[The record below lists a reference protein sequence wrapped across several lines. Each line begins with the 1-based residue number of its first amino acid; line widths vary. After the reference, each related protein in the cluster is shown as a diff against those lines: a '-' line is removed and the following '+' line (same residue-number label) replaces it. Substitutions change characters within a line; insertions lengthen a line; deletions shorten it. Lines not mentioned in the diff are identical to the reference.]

1 MSLLENFK
9 KAFLLFGGFICNNF
23 VGIYLKLV
31 IKKMNFS
38 RFSIP
43 ILLLIIVLA
52 FGLRTYNLDKHGI
65 FFDEKASVLVSQ
77 GMAMEGNTQKNCFYT
92 PGKTTFMPSEFWAD
106 KSLEDYYDAIRRSDI
121 GNSPFY
127 YILLHN
133 WINVFGIS
141 DYSIRFLSVLFSFLT
156 IILLFFFI
164 KENFKNLQLALL
176 ACFLMAIEPFFIA
189 YSQQA
194 RNYSLSFFLTLL
206 ATHIFLKIIKNEEIG
221 VKKNGLYWSYG
232 ILSAMCLLSHFL
244 TATVFMAHGLYVL
257 LFVRKTRPWLLLPI
271 SLSIGA
277 LAFGYWILYGGGNYT
292 FSTLSYQAKIYYKEA
307 HQIPNPHAGYIDPAT
322 VGNVTKK
329 SVPIFTDLFIT
340 SNNILSNIVGKKS
353 LILALLISILSVFSL
368 YQYQKQMKNIWIGI
382 ILGINIIGFLLYST
396 AKFQYLELVNCGLL
410 LYLFIEYWRETK
422 DETQRKQNWFLVI
435 LAFLPTLFLVIM
447 TFKNGHTF
455 GLSQRYS
462 GFSFPYSII
471 IVSLALLQ
479 ANINSKPLN
488 YVIWAIFGI
497 QIFFVGMTVKKVL
510 QDESFKYNYRD
521 KARSENPYPM
531 IAKKLEK
538 MYQSGDTIVY
548 PSYVK
553 TFYEADIY
561 TKNIKRSV
569 LDAQYVNLYF
579 PKDAEF
585 VQTIDANEPNKVIL
599 KKKDGRKLE
608 IFDLKGD
615 LFRY

>member
-1 MSLLENFK
+1 
-9 KAFLLFGGFICNNF
+9 
-23 VGIYLKLV
+23 
-31 IKKMNFS
+31 MNLS

-43 ILLLIIVLA
+43 VLLLITVLA

-92 PGKTTFMPSEFWAD
+92 PEKTTFTPKEFWTD

-127 YILLHN
+127 YVILHN
-133 WINVFGIS
+133 WINIFGIS
-141 DYSIRFLSVLFSFLT
+141 DYSIRFLSVLFSCLT

-164 KENFKNLQLALL
+164 KEHFKNLSLALL
-176 ACFLMAIEPFFIA
+176 SCFLMAIEPFFIA

-206 ATHIFLKIIKNEEIG
+206 ATHIFLKIIKNEENG
-221 VKKNGLYWSYG
+221 VKKNSLYWFYG
-232 ILSAMCLLSHFL
+232 ILSALCLLSHFL
-244 TATVFMAHGLYVL
+244 TVTVFMAHGLYVL
-257 LFVRKTRPWLLLPI
+257 LFVRKTRPWILLPI

-322 VGNVTKK
+322 LGNVTKK
-329 SVPIFTDLFIT
+329 SVPIFTDLFIS
-340 SNNILSNIVGKKS
+340 SNNILSNTVGKKN
-353 LILALLISILSVFSL
+353 LILAVLIVLLSVFSL
-368 YQYQKQMKNIWIGI
+368 YNYQKTRQKYWIGI
-382 ILGINIIGFLLYST
+382 ILGMNIIGFLLYST

-422 DETQRKQNWFLVI
+422 DKVQRKQNWFLVI
-435 LAFLPTLFLVIM
+435 LAFLPTLFLVLM

-471 IVSLALLQ
+471 IVSYSLLQ
-479 ANINSKPLN
+479 ANITSKPLN
-488 YVIWAIFGI
+488 YVIWTIFGI
-497 QIFFVGMTVKKVL
+497 QLLFVGMTIKTVL
-510 QDESFKYNYRD
+510 NDESFKYNYRD
-521 KARSENPYPM
+521 KARSENPYPL
-531 IAKKLEK
+531 IANKLEK
-538 MYQSGDTIVY
+538 LYQSGDTIVY

-585 VQTIDANEPNKVIL
+585 VQTIDAREPNKVIL
-599 KKKDGRKLE
+599 KKKDGQKLE

>member
-1 MSLLENFK
+1 
-9 KAFLLFGGFICNNF
+9 
-23 VGIYLKLV
+23 
-31 IKKMNFS
+31 MNLS

-43 ILLLIIVLA
+43 ILLLITVLA

-92 PGKTTFMPSEFWAD
+92 PEKTTFTPKEFWTD

-127 YILLHN
+127 YVILHN
-133 WINVFGIS
+133 WINIFGIS
-141 DYSIRFLSVLFSFLT
+141 DYSIRFLSVLFSCLT

-164 KENFKNLQLALL
+164 KEHFKNLSLALL
-176 ACFLMAIEPFFIA
+176 SCFLMAIEPFFIA

-206 ATHIFLKIIKNEEIG
+206 ATHIFLKIIKNEENG
-221 VKKNGLYWSYG
+221 VKKNSLYWFYG
-232 ILSAMCLLSHFL
+232 ILSALCLLSHFL
-244 TATVFMAHGLYVL
+244 TVTVFMAHGLYVL
-257 LFVRKTRPWLLLPI
+257 LFVRKTRPWILLPI

-322 VGNVTKK
+322 LGNVTKK
-329 SVPIFTDLFIT
+329 SVPIFTDLFIS
-340 SNNILSNIVGKKS
+340 SNNILSNTVGKKN
-353 LILALLISILSVFSL
+353 LILAVLIALLSVFSL
-368 YQYQKQMKNIWIGI
+368 HQYQKTRKNLWIGI

-422 DETQRKQNWFLVI
+422 DKVQRKQNWFLVI
-435 LAFLPTLFLVIM
+435 LAFLPTLFLVLM

-471 IVSLALLQ
+471 IVSYSLLQ
-479 ANINSKPLN
+479 ANITSKPLN
-488 YVIWAIFGI
+488 YVIWIIFGI
-497 QIFFVGMTVKKVL
+497 QLFFVGMTIKTVL
-510 QDESFKYNYRD
+510 NDESFKYNYRD
-521 KARSENPYPM
+521 KARSENPYPL
-531 IAKKLEK
+531 IANKLEK
-538 MYQSGDTIVY
+538 LYQSGDTIVY

-585 VQTIDANEPNKVIL
+585 VQTIDAREPNKVIL
-599 KKKDGRKLE
+599 KKKDGQKLE

>member
-1 MSLLENFK
+1 
-9 KAFLLFGGFICNNF
+9 
-23 VGIYLKLV
+23 
-31 IKKMNFS
+31 MNLS

-43 ILLLIIVLA
+43 ILLLITVLA

-77 GMAMEGNTQKNCFYT
+77 GIAMEGNTQKNCFYT
-92 PGKTTFMPSEFWAD
+92 PGKTTFTPKEFWTN

-127 YILLHN
+127 YIILHN

-141 DYSIRFLSVLFSFLT
+141 DYSIRFLSVLFSCLT

-164 KENFKNLQLALL
+164 KEHFKNLQLALL

-189 YSQQA
+189 YSQQV

-206 ATHIFLKIIKNEEIG
+206 ATHIFLKIIKNEENG
-221 VKKNGLYWSYG
+221 VEKNSLYWFYG
-232 ILSAMCLLSHFL
+232 ILSALCLLSHFL

-257 LFVRKTRPWLLLPI
+257 LFVRKTRPWILLPI

-329 SVPIFTDLFIT
+329 SVPIFTDLFIS
-340 SNNILSNIVGKKS
+340 SNNILNNTVGKKN
-353 LILALLISILSVFSL
+353 LILAVLIALLSVFSL
-368 YQYQKQMKNIWIGI
+368 YTYQKTRQKYWIGI

-422 DETQRKQNWFLVI
+422 DKVQRKQNWFLVI
-435 LAFLPTLFLVIM
+435 LAFLPTLFLVLM

-479 ANINSKPLN
+479 ANVRLKPLT
-488 YVIWAIFGI
+488 YVIWVIFGI
-497 QIFFVGMTVKKVL
+497 QLFFVGMTVKTVL
-510 QDESFKYNYRD
+510 NDESFKYNYRD
-521 KARSENPYPM
+521 KARSENPYPL
-531 IAKKLEK
+531 IANKLEK
-538 MYQSGDTIVY
+538 LYQSGDTIVY

-579 PKDAEF
+579 SKDAEF
-585 VQTIDANEPNKVIL
+585 VQTIDASEPNKVIL
-599 KKKDGRKLE
+599 KKKDGQKLE

>member
-1 MSLLENFK
+1 
-9 KAFLLFGGFICNNF
+9 
-23 VGIYLKLV
+23 
-31 IKKMNFS
+31 MNLS

-43 ILLLIIVLA
+43 VLLLITVLA

-92 PGKTTFMPSEFWAD
+92 PEKTTFTPKEFWTD

-127 YILLHN
+127 YVILHN
-133 WINVFGIS
+133 WINIFGIS
-141 DYSIRFLSVLFSFLT
+141 DYSIRFLSVLFSCLT

-164 KENFKNLQLALL
+164 KEHFKNLSLALL
-176 ACFLMAIEPFFIA
+176 SCFLMAIEPFFIA

-206 ATHIFLKIIKNEEIG
+206 ATHIFLKIIKNEENG
-221 VKKNGLYWSYG
+221 VKKNSLYWFYG
-232 ILSAMCLLSHFL
+232 ILSALCLLSHFL
-244 TATVFMAHGLYVL
+244 TVTVFMAHGLYVL
-257 LFVRKTRPWLLLPI
+257 LFVRKTRPWILLPI

-322 VGNVTKK
+322 LGNVTKK

-340 SNNILSNIVGKKS
+340 SNNILSNTVGKKN
-353 LILALLISILSVFSL
+353 LILAVLIALLSVFSL
-368 YQYQKQMKNIWIGI
+368 HQYQKTRKNLWIGI

-422 DETQRKQNWFLVI
+422 DKVQRKQNWFLVI
-435 LAFLPTLFLVIM
+435 LAFLPTLFLVLM

-471 IVSLALLQ
+471 IVSYSLLQ
-479 ANINSKPLN
+479 ANITSKPLN
-488 YVIWAIFGI
+488 YVIWIIFGI
-497 QIFFVGMTVKKVL
+497 QLFFVGMTIKTVL
-510 QDESFKYNYRD
+510 NDESFKYNYRD
-521 KARSENPYPM
+521 KARSENPYPL
-531 IAKKLEK
+531 IANKLEK
-538 MYQSGDTIVY
+538 LYQSGDTIVY

-585 VQTIDANEPNKVIL
+585 VQTIDAREPNKVIL
-599 KKKDGRKLE
+599 KKKDGQKLE

>member
-1 MSLLENFK
+1 
-9 KAFLLFGGFICNNF
+9 
-23 VGIYLKLV
+23 
-31 IKKMNFS
+31 MNLS

-43 ILLLIIVLA
+43 VLLLITVLA

-92 PGKTTFMPSEFWAD
+92 PEKTTFTPKEFWTD

-127 YILLHN
+127 YVILHN
-133 WINVFGIS
+133 WINIFGIS
-141 DYSIRFLSVLFSFLT
+141 DYSIRFLSVLFSCLT

-164 KENFKNLQLALL
+164 KEHFKNLSLALL
-176 ACFLMAIEPFFIA
+176 SCFLMAIEPFFIA

-206 ATHIFLKIIKNEEIG
+206 ATHIFLKIIKNEENG
-221 VKKNGLYWSYG
+221 VKKNSLYWFYG
-232 ILSAMCLLSHFL
+232 ILSALCLLSHFL

-257 LFVRKTRPWLLLPI
+257 LFVRKTRPWILLPI

-322 VGNVTKK
+322 LGNVTKK

-340 SNNILSNIVGKKS
+340 SNNILSNTVGKKN
-353 LILALLISILSVFSL
+353 LILAVLIALLSVFSL
-368 YQYQKQMKNIWIGI
+368 HQYQKTRKNLWIGI

-422 DETQRKQNWFLVI
+422 DKVQRKQNWFLVI
-435 LAFLPTLFLVIM
+435 LAFLPTLFLVLM

-471 IVSLALLQ
+471 IVSYSLLQ
-479 ANINSKPLN
+479 ANVRSKPLN
-488 YVIWAIFGI
+488 YVIWTIFGI
-497 QIFFVGMTVKKVL
+497 QLLFVGMTIKTVL
-510 QDESFKYNYRD
+510 NDESFKYNYRD
-521 KARSENPYPM
+521 KARSENPYPL
-531 IAKKLEK
+531 IANKLEK
-538 MYQSGDTIVY
+538 LYQSGDTIVY

-569 LDAQYVNLYF
+569 LDAQYVNLYLS
-579 PKDAEF
+579 KDAEF
-585 VQTIDANEPNKVIL
+585 VQTIDAREPNKVIL
-599 KKKDGRKLE
+599 KKKDGQKLE

>member
-1 MSLLENFK
+1 MTLLR
-9 KAFLLFGGFICNNF
+9 L
-23 VGIYLKLV
+23 
-31 IKKMNFS
+31 
-38 RFSIP
+38 SIP
-43 ILLLIIVLA
+43 ILLLIIILA
-52 FGLRTYNLDKHGI
+52 SSLRIYNLDKHGI
-65 FFDEKASVLVSQ
+65 FYDEKASVLVSQ

-92 PGKTTFMPSEFWAD
+92 EGKTTFTPKEFWAD

-127 YILLHN
+127 YVILHG
-133 WINVFGIS
+133 WIKVFGIS
-141 DYSIRFLSVLFSFLT
+141 DYSIRFLSVLFSCLT

-164 KENFKNLQLALL
+164 KEHFKNLQLALL

-206 ATHIFLKIIKNEEIG
+206 ATHIFLKIIKNEENG
-221 VKKNGLYWSYG
+221 VKNNRLYLFYG

-257 LFVRKTRPWLLLPI
+257 LFVRKTRPWILLPI

-292 FSTLSYQAKIYYKEA
+292 FQTLSYQTKIYYQEA

-322 VGNVTKK
+322 VPNVTKK
-329 SVPIFTDLFIT
+329 SIPIFTDLFIV
-340 SNNILSNIVGKKS
+340 SNNILSDMAGKKN
-353 LILALLISILSVFSL
+353 LILAFLFSILSVFSL
-368 YQYQKQMKNIWIGI
+368 YKYQNTRQKIWIGTI
-382 ILGINIIGFLLYST
+382 IGINAFGFVLYST
-396 AKFQYLELVNCGLL
+396 AKFQYLELVNCCLL
-410 LYLFIEYWRETK
+410 FYLFIEYWKETK
-422 DETQRKQNWFLVI
+422 DNIQRKQTWFLII
-435 LAFLPTLFLVIM
+435 LTFLPTLFLVFM

-479 ANINSKPLN
+479 ANVKFKPIN
-488 YVIWAIFGI
+488 YVIGGIFI
-497 QIFFVGMTVKKVL
+497 TQLFFVGMTVKTVL
-510 QDESFKYNYRD
+510 NDESFKYNYRD
-521 KARSENPYPM
+521 KSRSENPYPL
-531 IAKKLEK
+531 IANKLEK
-538 MYQSGDTIVY
+538 IYQTGDTIIY

-561 TKNIKRSV
+561 TKNIKKSV

-585 VQTIDANEPNKVIL
+585 VQTINEKEPNKVIL
-599 KKKDGRKLE
+599 KKNNGQKIE

>member
-1 MSLLENFK
+1 
-9 KAFLLFGGFICNNF
+9 
-23 VGIYLKLV
+23 
-31 IKKMNFS
+31 MNLS

-43 ILLLIIVLA
+43 ILLLITILA

-77 GMAMEGNTQKNCFYT
+77 GMAMGGNTQKNCFYI
-92 PGKTTFMPSEFWAD
+92 PGKNTFTPKEFWAD

-127 YILLHN
+127 YVILHN

-141 DYSIRFLSVLFSFLT
+141 DYYIRFLSVLFSCLT

-164 KENFKNLQLALL
+164 KEHFKNLQLALL

-206 ATHIFLKIIKNEEIG
+206 ATHIFLKIIKNEETDK
-221 VKKNGLYWSYG
+221 KKNQLYWYYG
-232 ILSAMCLLSHFL
+232 ILSALCLLSHFL

-257 LFVRKTRPWLLLPI
+257 LFVRKTRPWILLPI

-277 LAFGYWILYGGGNYT
+277 LVFSYWILYGGGNYT
-292 FSTLSYQAKIYYKEA
+292 FSTLSYQAKLYYKEA
-307 HQIPNPHAGYIDPAT
+307 HQVPNLHAGSIDPAT

-329 SVPIFTDLFIT
+329 TVPIFTDLFIP
-340 SNNILSNIVGKKS
+340 SNNILNNTVGKKNI
-353 LILALLISILSVFSL
+353 ILAILISILSILSL
-368 YQYQKQMKNIWIGI
+368 YKYQKIKNKLWIGI
-382 ILGINIIGFLLYST
+382 ILGINIIGFVLYSAT
-396 AKFQYLELVNCGLL
+396 KFQYLELVNTGLL
-410 LYLFIEYWRETK
+410 FYLFVEYWRETK
-422 DETQRKQNWFLVI
+422 DEVQKKQNWFLVI
-435 LAFLPTLFLVIM
+435 LAFLPTFFLVLM

-471 IVSLALLQ
+471 VVSLALLQ
-479 ANINSKPLN
+479 ANVKSKPLN
-488 YVIWAIFGI
+488 YVIWIIFGA
-497 QIFFVGMTVKKVL
+497 QLFFIGITVKSVL
-510 QDESFKYNYRD
+510 NDESIKYNYRN
-521 KARSENPYPM
+521 KARLENPYSL
-531 IAKKLEK
+531 IANKLEK
-538 MYQSGDTIVY
+538 LYQTGDTIVY
-548 PSYVK
+548 PSYIK

-561 TKNIKRSV
+561 TKNIKKSV
-569 LDAQYVNLYF
+569 LDAQYVNLYL

-585 VQTIDANEPNKVIL
+585 VQMIDEREPNKVIL
-599 KKKDGRKLE
+599 KKKNGQKIE
-608 IFDLKGD
+608 IFNLKGD
-615 LFRY
+615 TYRY

>member
-1 MSLLENFK
+1 MTL
-9 KAFLLFGGFICNNF
+9 
-23 VGIYLKLV
+23 
-31 IKKMNFS
+31 S
-38 RFSIP
+38 RLSIP

-52 FGLRTYNLDKHGI
+52 FSLRIYNLDKHGI
-65 FFDEKASVLVSQ
+65 FYDEKASVLVSQ

-92 PGKTTFMPSEFWAD
+92 KGKTTFTPKEFWTD

-127 YILLHN
+127 YLILHN
-133 WINVFGIS
+133 WIKVFGIS
-141 DYSIRFLSVLFSFLT
+141 DYSIRFLSVLFSCLT

-164 KENFKNLQLALL
+164 KEHFKNLQLALL

-194 RNYSLSFFLTLL
+194 RNYSLSFFLTLI
-206 ATHIFLKIIKNEEIG
+206 ATHIFLKIIRNEEND
-221 VKKNGLYWSYG
+221 VKNNRLYLFYG
-232 ILSAMCLLSHFL
+232 ILSALCLLSHFL
-244 TATVFMAHGLYVL
+244 TATVFIAHGLFVL
-257 LFVRKTRPWLLLPI
+257 LFVRKTRPWILLPI
-271 SLSIGA
+271 ALSIGA

-292 FSTLSYQAKIYYKEA
+292 FPTLSYQTKIYYQEA

-322 VGNVTKK
+322 VQNVTKK
-329 SVPIFTDLFIT
+329 SIPIFTDLFIV
-340 SNNILSNIVGKKS
+340 SNNILGYTIGKKN
-353 LILALLISILSVFSL
+353 LILAIIISILSVFSL
-368 YQYQKQMKNIWIGI
+368 YKYQNTRQKLWIGT
-382 ILGINIIGFLLYST
+382 ILGINAFGFILYST
-396 AKFQYLELVNCGLL
+396 AKFQYLALVNCCLL
-410 LYLFIEYWRETK
+410 FYLFIEYWKETK
-422 DETQRKQNWFLVI
+422 DKIQRKQNWFLLI
-435 LAFLPTLFLVIM
+435 LAFLPTLFLVFM

-479 ANINSKPLN
+479 ANVKSKPIN
-488 YVIWAIFGI
+488 YVIWGIFI
-497 QIFFVGMTVKKVL
+497 TQLFFVGLTVKTVL
-510 QDESFKYNYRD
+510 NDESFKYNYRD
-521 KARSENPYPM
+521 KARSENPYPL
-531 IAKKLEK
+531 IANKLEK
-538 MYQSGDTIVY
+538 MYQTGDTIVY

-561 TKNIKRSV
+561 TKNIKKSV

-579 PKDAEF
+579 PKDVEYI
-585 VQTIDANEPNKVIL
+585 QMINENEPNKVIL
-599 KKKDGRKLE
+599 KKKNGQKIE

>member
-1 MSLLENFK
+1 MTLLR
-9 KAFLLFGGFICNNF
+9 L
-23 VGIYLKLV
+23 
-31 IKKMNFS
+31 
-38 RFSIP
+38 SIP
-43 ILLLIIVLA
+43 ILLLIIILA
-52 FGLRTYNLDKHGI
+52 SSLRIYNLDKHGI
-65 FFDEKASVLVSQ
+65 FYDEKASVLVSQ

-92 PGKTTFMPSEFWAD
+92 EGKTTFTPKEFWAD

-127 YILLHN
+127 YVILHG
-133 WINVFGIS
+133 WIKVFGIS
-141 DYSIRFLSVLFSFLT
+141 DYSIRFLSVLFSCLT

-164 KENFKNLQLALL
+164 KEHFKNLQLALL

-206 ATHIFLKIIKNEEIG
+206 ATHIFLKIIKNEENG
-221 VKKNGLYWSYG
+221 VKNNPLYLFYG

-257 LFVRKTRPWLLLPI
+257 LFVRKTRPWILLPI

-292 FSTLSYQAKIYYKEA
+292 FQTLSYQTKIYYQEA

-322 VGNVTKK
+322 VPNVTKK
-329 SVPIFTDLFIT
+329 STPIFTDLFIV
-340 SNNILSNIVGKKS
+340 SNNILSDMAGKKN
-353 LILALLISILSVFSL
+353 LILAFLFSILSVFSL
-368 YQYQKQMKNIWIGI
+368 YKYQNTRQKIWIGTI
-382 ILGINIIGFLLYST
+382 IGINAFGFVLYST
-396 AKFQYLELVNCGLL
+396 AKFQYLELVNCCLL
-410 LYLFIEYWRETK
+410 FYLFIEYWKETK
-422 DETQRKQNWFLVI
+422 DNIQRKQTWFLII
-435 LAFLPTLFLVIM
+435 LTFLPTLFLVFM

-479 ANINSKPLN
+479 ANVKFKPIN
-488 YVIWAIFGI
+488 YVIGGIFI
-497 QIFFVGMTVKKVL
+497 TQLFFVGMTVKTVL
-510 QDESFKYNYRD
+510 NDESFKYNYRD
-521 KARSENPYPM
+521 KSRSENPYPL
-531 IAKKLEK
+531 IANKLEK
-538 MYQSGDTIVY
+538 IYQTGDTIIY

-561 TKNIKRSV
+561 TKNIKKSV

-585 VQTIDANEPNKVIL
+585 VQTINEKEPNKVIL
-599 KKKDGRKLE
+599 KKNNGQKIE

>member
-1 MSLLENFK
+1 MTLLR
-9 KAFLLFGGFICNNF
+9 L
-23 VGIYLKLV
+23 
-31 IKKMNFS
+31 
-38 RFSIP
+38 SIP
-43 ILLLIIVLA
+43 ILLLIIILA
-52 FGLRTYNLDKHGI
+52 SSLRIYNLDKHGI
-65 FFDEKASVLVSQ
+65 FYDEKASVLVSQ

-92 PGKTTFMPSEFWAD
+92 EGKTTFTPKEFWAD

-127 YILLHN
+127 YVILHG
-133 WINVFGIS
+133 WIKVFGIS
-141 DYSIRFLSVLFSFLT
+141 DYSIRFLSVLFSCLT

-164 KENFKNLQLALL
+164 KEHFKNLQLALL

-206 ATHIFLKIIKNEEIG
+206 ATHIFLKIIKNEENG
-221 VKKNGLYWSYG
+221 VKNNRLYLFYG

-244 TATVFMAHGLYVL
+244 TVTVFMAHGLYVL
-257 LFVRKTRPWLLLPI
+257 LFVRKTRPWILLPI

-292 FSTLSYQAKIYYKEA
+292 FQTLSYQTKIYYQEA

-322 VGNVTKK
+322 VPNVTKK
-329 SVPIFTDLFIT
+329 STPIFTDLFIV
-340 SNNILSNIVGKKS
+340 SNNILSDMAGKKN
-353 LILALLISILSVFSL
+353 LILAFLFSILSVFSL
-368 YQYQKQMKNIWIGI
+368 YKYQNTRQKIWIGTI
-382 ILGINIIGFLLYST
+382 IGINAFGFVLYST
-396 AKFQYLELVNCGLL
+396 AKFQYLELVNCCLL
-410 LYLFIEYWRETK
+410 FYLFIEYWKETK
-422 DETQRKQNWFLVI
+422 DNIQRKQTWFLII
-435 LAFLPTLFLVIM
+435 LTFLPTLFLVFM

-479 ANINSKPLN
+479 ANVKFKPIN
-488 YVIWAIFGI
+488 YVIGGIFI
-497 QIFFVGMTVKKVL
+497 TQLFFVGMTVKTVL
-510 QDESFKYNYRD
+510 NDESFKYNYRD
-521 KARSENPYPM
+521 KSRSENPYPL
-531 IAKKLEK
+531 IANKLEK
-538 MYQSGDTIVY
+538 IYQTGDTIIY

-561 TKNIKRSV
+561 TKNIKKSV

-585 VQTIDANEPNKVIL
+585 VQTINEKEPNKVIL
-599 KKKDGRKLE
+599 KKNNGQKIE

>member
-1 MSLLENFK
+1 
-9 KAFLLFGGFICNNF
+9 
-23 VGIYLKLV
+23 
-31 IKKMNFS
+31 MNLS

-43 ILLLIIVLA
+43 VLLLITVLA

-92 PGKTTFMPSEFWAD
+92 PEKTTFTPKEFWTD

-127 YILLHN
+127 YVILHN
-133 WINVFGIS
+133 WINIFGIS
-141 DYSIRFLSVLFSFLT
+141 DYSIRFLYVLFSCLT

-164 KENFKNLQLALL
+164 KEHFKNLSLALL
-176 ACFLMAIEPFFIA
+176 SCFLMAIEPFFIA

-206 ATHIFLKIIKNEEIG
+206 ATHIFLKIIKNEENG
-221 VKKNGLYWSYG
+221 VKKNSLYWFYG
-232 ILSAMCLLSHFL
+232 ILSALCLLSHFL
-244 TATVFMAHGLYVL
+244 TVTVFMAHGLYVL
-257 LFVRKTRPWLLLPI
+257 LFVRKTRPWILLPI

-322 VGNVTKK
+322 LGNVTKK
-329 SVPIFTDLFIT
+329 SVPIFTDLFIS
-340 SNNILSNIVGKKS
+340 SNNILSNTIGKKN
-353 LILALLISILSVFSL
+353 LILAVLIALLSVFSL
-368 YQYQKQMKNIWIGI
+368 HQYQKTRKNLWIGI
-382 ILGINIIGFLLYST
+382 ILGMNIIGFLLYST

-422 DETQRKQNWFLVI
+422 DKVQRKQNWFLVI

-479 ANINSKPLN
+479 ANVKLKPLN

-497 QIFFVGMTVKKVL
+497 QIFFVGITVKKVL

-521 KARSENPYPM
+521 KARLENPYPM

-538 MYQSGDTIVY
+538 LYQSGDTIVY

-585 VQTIDANEPNKVIL
+585 VQTIDAREPNKVIL
-599 KKKDGRKLE
+599 KKKDGQKLE

>member
-1 MSLLENFK
+1 
-9 KAFLLFGGFICNNF
+9 
-23 VGIYLKLV
+23 
-31 IKKMNFS
+31 MNLS

-43 ILLLIIVLA
+43 VLLLITVLA

-92 PGKTTFMPSEFWAD
+92 PEKTTFTPKEFWTD

-127 YILLHN
+127 YVILHN
-133 WINVFGIS
+133 WINIFGIS
-141 DYSIRFLSVLFSFLT
+141 DYSIRFLSVLFSCLT

-164 KENFKNLQLALL
+164 KEHFKNLSLALL
-176 ACFLMAIEPFFIA
+176 SCFLMAIEPFFIA
-189 YSQQA
+189 YSQQT

-206 ATHIFLKIIKNEEIG
+206 ATHIFLKIIKNEENG
-221 VKKNGLYWSYG
+221 VKKNSLYWFYG
-232 ILSAMCLLSHFL
+232 ILSALCLLSHFL
-244 TATVFMAHGLYVL
+244 TVTVFMAHGLYVL
-257 LFVRKTRPWLLLPI
+257 LFVRKTRPWILLPI

-322 VGNVTKK
+322 LGNVTKK
-329 SVPIFTDLFIT
+329 SVPIFTDLFIS
-340 SNNILSNIVGKKS
+340 SNNILSNTVGKKN
-353 LILALLISILSVFSL
+353 LILAVLIALLSVFSL
-368 YQYQKQMKNIWIGI
+368 HQYQKTRKNLWIGI
-382 ILGINIIGFLLYST
+382 ILGMNIIGFLLYST

-422 DETQRKQNWFLVI
+422 DKVQRKQNWFLVI
-435 LAFLPTLFLVIM
+435 LAFLPTLFLVLM

-471 IVSLALLQ
+471 IVSYSLLQ
-479 ANINSKPLN
+479 ANITSKPLN
-488 YVIWAIFGI
+488 YVIWTIFGI
-497 QIFFVGMTVKKVL
+497 QLFFVGMTIKTVL
-510 QDESFKYNYRD
+510 NDESFKYNYRD
-521 KARSENPYPM
+521 KARSENPYPL
-531 IAKKLEK
+531 IANKLEK
-538 MYQSGDTIVY
+538 LYQSGDTIVY

-585 VQTIDANEPNKVIL
+585 VQTIDAREPNKVIL
-599 KKKDGRKLE
+599 KKKDGQKLE

>member
-1 MSLLENFK
+1 
-9 KAFLLFGGFICNNF
+9 
-23 VGIYLKLV
+23 
-31 IKKMNFS
+31 MNLS

-43 ILLLIIVLA
+43 VLLLITVLA

-92 PGKTTFMPSEFWAD
+92 PEKTTFTPKEFWTD

-127 YILLHN
+127 YVILHN
-133 WINVFGIS
+133 WINIFGIS
-141 DYSIRFLSVLFSFLT
+141 DYSIRFLSVLFSCLT

-164 KENFKNLQLALL
+164 KEHFKNLSLALL
-176 ACFLMAIEPFFIA
+176 SCFLMAIEPFFIA

-206 ATHIFLKIIKNEEIG
+206 ATHIFLKIIKNEENG
-221 VKKNGLYWSYG
+221 VKKNSLYWFYG
-232 ILSAMCLLSHFL
+232 ILSALCLLSHFL
-244 TATVFMAHGLYVL
+244 TVTVFMAHGLYVL
-257 LFVRKTRPWLLLPI
+257 LFVRKTRPWILLPI

-322 VGNVTKK
+322 LGNVTKK
-329 SVPIFTDLFIT
+329 SVPIFTDLFIS
-340 SNNILSNIVGKKS
+340 SNNILSNTVGKKN
-353 LILALLISILSVFSL
+353 LILAVLIALLSVFSL
-368 YQYQKQMKNIWIGI
+368 HQYQKTRKNLWIGI
-382 ILGINIIGFLLYST
+382 ILGMNIIGFLLYST

-422 DETQRKQNWFLVI
+422 DKVQRKQNWFLVI
-435 LAFLPTLFLVIM
+435 LAFLPTLFLVLM

-471 IVSLALLQ
+471 IVSYSLLQ
-479 ANINSKPLN
+479 ANITSKPLN
-488 YVIWAIFGI
+488 YVIWTIFGI
-497 QIFFVGMTVKKVL
+497 QLFFVGMTIKTVL
-510 QDESFKYNYRD
+510 NDESFKYNYRD
-521 KARSENPYPM
+521 KARSENPYPL
-531 IAKKLEK
+531 IANKLEK
-538 MYQSGDTIVY
+538 LYQSGDTIVY

-585 VQTIDANEPNKVIL
+585 VQTIDAREPNKVIL
-599 KKKDGRKLE
+599 KKKDGQKLE

>member
-1 MSLLENFK
+1 MTLLR
-9 KAFLLFGGFICNNF
+9 L
-23 VGIYLKLV
+23 
-31 IKKMNFS
+31 
-38 RFSIP
+38 SIP
-43 ILLLIIVLA
+43 ILLLIIILA
-52 FGLRTYNLDKHGI
+52 SSLRIYNLDKHGI
-65 FFDEKASVLVSQ
+65 FYDEKASVLVSQ

-92 PGKTTFMPSEFWAD
+92 EGKTTFTPKEFWAD

-127 YILLHN
+127 YVILHG
-133 WINVFGIS
+133 WIKVFGIS
-141 DYSIRFLSVLFSFLT
+141 DYSIRFLSVLFSCLT

-164 KENFKNLQLALL
+164 KEHFKNLQLALL

-206 ATHIFLKIIKNEEIG
+206 ATHIFLKIIKNEENG
-221 VKKNGLYWSYG
+221 VKNNRLYLFYG

-244 TATVFMAHGLYVL
+244 TVTVFMAHGLYVL
-257 LFVRKTRPWLLLPI
+257 LFVRKTRPWILLPI

-292 FSTLSYQAKIYYKEA
+292 FQTLSYQTKIYYQEA

-322 VGNVTKK
+322 VPNVTKK
-329 SVPIFTDLFIT
+329 STPIFTDLFIV
-340 SNNILSNIVGKKS
+340 SNNILSDMAGKKN
-353 LILALLISILSVFSL
+353 LILAFLFSILSVFSL
-368 YQYQKQMKNIWIGI
+368 YKYQNTRQKIWIGTI
-382 ILGINIIGFLLYST
+382 IGINAFGFVLYST
-396 AKFQYLELVNCGLL
+396 AKFQYLELVNCCLL
-410 LYLFIEYWRETK
+410 FYLFIEYWKETK
-422 DETQRKQNWFLVI
+422 DNIQRKQTWFLII
-435 LAFLPTLFLVIM
+435 LTFLPTLFLVFM

-479 ANINSKPLN
+479 ANVKFKPIN
-488 YVIWAIFGI
+488 YVIGWIFI
-497 QIFFVGMTVKKVL
+497 TQLFFVGMTVKTVL
-510 QDESFKYNYRD
+510 NDESFKYNYRD
-521 KARSENPYPM
+521 KAREENPYPL
-531 IAKKLEK
+531 IANKLEK
-538 MYQSGDTIVY
+538 MYQTGDTIIY

-561 TKNIKRSV
+561 TKNIKKSV

-585 VQTIDANEPNKVIL
+585 VQTINEKEPNKVIL
-599 KKKDGRKLE
+599 KKNNGQKIE